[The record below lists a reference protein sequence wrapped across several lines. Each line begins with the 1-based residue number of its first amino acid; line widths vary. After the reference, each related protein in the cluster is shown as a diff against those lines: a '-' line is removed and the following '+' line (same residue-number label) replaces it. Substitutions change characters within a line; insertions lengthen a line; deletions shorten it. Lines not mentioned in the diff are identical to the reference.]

1 MKTNKAFKFR
11 IYPNK
16 AQCQTLEQHFGCARF
31 VYNYFLRQRIDHY
44 AETGK
49 GLTYHKNAH
58 ALTQLKKEAEYAW
71 LADVNAQSLQQS
83 LRNLD
88 VAYSNFFNKRGRFP
102 NFKKK
107 RNKQSFCVPQGFTLA
122 EGKLRIPKCTAIR
135 IIIHRELEGT
145 MKSVT
150 ISRTPAGRYY
160 ASILCEL
167 DIPDP
172 IFSGS
177 EVGLDYG
184 IKAFITTSEAKL
196 IDAPNYLRK
205 AGTKLKRLQRLVSRK
220 TKGSSNRRKA
230 VLRLARQ
237 HEKVANQR
245 QDFLHKTSRQLI
257 SENQAIFIESLA
269 VKNMIRNHHLAR
281 SISDSG
287 WNMFVNMLK
296 YKGQWYGC
304 NIHEIDRFFPSSK
317 RCHRCGY
324 IHESLRLSDRS
335 WVCPECSKEHDR
347 DVNAAVNILIFGR
360 AGTARINACGEE
372 VQQGPS
378 VKQEA
383 PAF

>member
-1 MKTNKAFKFR
+1 
-11 IYPNK
+11 
-16 AQCQTLEQHFGCARF
+16 
-31 VYNYFLRQRIDHY
+31 
-44 AETGK
+44 
-49 GLTYHKNAH
+49 
-58 ALTQLKKEAEYAW
+58 LTQLKKQAEYGW

-88 VAYSNFFNKRGRFP
+88 VAYNNFFNKRGKFP
-102 NFKKK
+102 KFKKK
-107 RNKQSFCVPQGFTLA
+107 RSKQSFRVPQGFTLA
-122 EGKLRIPKCTAIR
+122 EGKLKIPKCTPIK
-135 IIIHRELEGT
+135 IVTHRKIEGA

-172 IFSGS
+172 VFSGG

-184 IKAFITTSEAKL
+184 VKAFITTSEGE
-196 IDAPNYLRK
+196 IINSPNYLRK
-205 AGTKLKRLQRLVSRK
+205 AETKLKRLQRLVSRK
-220 TKGSSNRRKA
+220 AKGSSNRRKA

-237 HEKVANQR
+237 HEKVSNQR
-245 QDFLHKTSRQLI
+245 QDFLHKTSRQLVR
-257 SENQAIFIESLA
+257 ENQAIFVESLA
-269 VKNMIRNHHLAR
+269 IKNMIRNHHLAK

-287 WNMFVNMLK
+287 WNMFINMLK
-296 YKGQWYGC
+296 YKSQWYGC

-317 RCHRCGY
+317 RCHHCGY
-324 IHESLRLSDRS
+324 IHEFLKLSDRS
-335 WVCPECSKEHDR
+335 WVCPECNEEHDR
-347 DVNAAVNILIFGR
+347 DVNAAVNILTFGR

-383 PAF
+383 SAFMRGSSPFSLRSCRDGELPG